1 MQASMTPRERVLAAL
16 NHQPVDRMPIDLG
29 GTQNSTIC
37 TGAYDSLKAFLGV
50 SVPTQEI
57 SKAFEIVKMDE
68 AVLTQLPV
76 DTRFI
81 FARPPTRSRTRWL
94 DARTFVDDW
103 GVTYRRPE
111 HWPQW
116 DAIAHPLAEAT
127 IDDLEKYD
135 WPDVEDEGRYAGL
148 RDQAQD
154 LHENTDY
161 AVTASTMDT
170 VIFDR
175 CWMQRGM
182 EQFLVDML
190 LDPEFALALMEIVA
204 DIQFRRH
211 ERFLGQVGPY
221 IDAIMIGDDMGIQD
235 GLLIRSELYRQM
247 VKPFHARYV
256 QLIKE
261 RTQAKVIMHTCG
273 SIVGLV
279 EDYIEIGVDVLNPMQ
294 VSAKSMSPGSLK
306 QRFGGRMA
314 FWGGIDTQQLL
325 PQGRPEDVRAAVR
338 ATIRVMGG
346 LEGGYVLGAVHNV
359 QDDVP
364 PENIWAM
371 LDEAANFAV

>member
-1 MQASMTPRERVLAAL
+1 MKASMTPRERVLAAL
-16 NHQPVDRMPIDLG
+16 NHQPVDRIPIDLG
-29 GTQNSTIC
+29 GTQNSTVC
-37 TGAYDSLKAFLGV
+37 TGAYDSLKAFLAV
-50 SVPTQEI
+50 TVPTQEI

-68 AVLTQLPV
+68 AVLSQLPV
-76 DTRFI
+76 DTRSL
-81 FARPPTRSRTRWL
+81 FAKPPTRSRTHWP

-103 GVTYRRPE
+103 GVTYRQPE

-127 IDDLEKYD
+127 IDGLEKYD

-211 ERFLGQVGPY
+211 ERFLEQVGPY

-235 GLLIRSELYRQM
+235 GLLIRPELYRQM
-247 VKPFHARYV
+247 VKPFHTRYV

-261 RTQAKVIMHTCG
+261 QTQAKVIMHTCG
-273 SIVGLV
+273 SIADLV

-294 VSAKSMSPGSLK
+294 VSANGMLPQSLK

-364 PENIWAM
+364 PENVWAM